1 MESENQQSVETV
13 GEISEPV
20 AENKNVDAADTAEP
34 SDTIDVIGNG
44 QLVKK
49 VLMTNC

>member
-20 AENKNVDAADTAEP
+20 AETEIEDSADAAEP

-49 VLMTNC
+49 VLTEIS